1 MKRVCFAI
9 VIQTLSFLAEWI
21 HREFEIWITHIG
33 AYFCQLYKFI
43 TFAAFI
49 KYLLLTLKT
58 VYSMQL
64 YNTLS
69 AEERAALIDDAGK
82 QRLTLS
88 FYAYAQIENPT
99 QFRND
104 LFLAWN
110 PLEVLGR
117 IYVAHEGINAQL
129 SLPAD
134 NFYEFKETIEK
145 YDFMKGIRLNIAVE
159 HDDYSFLKLTIKVRD
174 KIVADGLNDATFD
187 VTNIGVHLK
196 AREFNELLEDPNT
209 VVVDMR
215 NHYESEI
222 GYFNKAI
229 RPDVDTFRESLPIIE
244 DQLAEHKS
252 DKKLLMYC
260 TGGIRCE
267 KASAYFKHKGF
278 ENVYQLEGGIIEYTR
293 QVKAEGLESKF
304 IGKNF
309 VFDHRLGERITDDI
323 VAQCHQCGKPCDN
336 HTNCANEGCHLLF
349 IQCDECATAMEGCCS
364 TQCVDII
371 HLPEEAQKAIRR
383 GIMNG
388 NKIFK
393 KGKSEVLTFKNSNNP
408 APVIKVAGKVA
419 AVRTPR
425 IKKTYIGKATHYFTK
440 AGISQFAIEKEGLS
454 TGDSVLISGPTT
466 GEQYV
471 TLTDLYVNDTKTD
484 KVAAGEDCSI
494 KLPFRTRLSD
504 KIYKVDGENPEG

>member
-1 MKRVCFAI
+1 
-9 VIQTLSFLAEWI
+9 
-21 HREFEIWITHIG
+21 
-33 AYFCQLYKFI
+33 
-43 TFAAFI
+43 
-49 KYLLLTLKT
+49 
-58 VYSMQL
+58 MQL

-69 AEERAALIDDAGK
+69 AEERAVLIDDAGK

-99 QFRND
+99 QFRNE

-134 NFYEFKETIEK
+134 NFYEFKDTIEE
-145 YDFMKGIRLNIAVE
+145 YDFMKGIRLNVAVE
-159 HDDYSFLKLTIKVRD
+159 HDDHSFLKLTIKVRD
-174 KIVADGLNDATFD
+174 KIVADGLNDDTFD
-187 VTNIGVHLK
+187 ATNIGIHLK
-196 AREFNELLEDPNT
+196 AKEFNDLLEDPDT
-209 VVVDMR
+209 IVVDMR

-222 GYFNKAI
+222 GHFTKAI
-229 RPDVDTFRESLPIIE
+229 KPDVDTFRESLPIIE
-244 DQLAEHKS
+244 EQLSEHKS

-323 VAQCHQCGKPCDN
+323 VSQCHQCGKPCDN

-349 IQCDECATAMEGCCS
+349 IQCDDCKAAMENCCS
-364 TQCVDII
+364 TDCVSVI
-371 HLPEEAQKAIRR
+371 HLPEEEQKAIRR
-383 GIMNG
+383 GLKNG
-388 NKIFK
+388 NMIFK
-393 KGKSEVLTFKNSNNP
+393 KGKSDVLTFRNVSHENHKVSAVLTDVPKP
-408 APVIKVAGKVA
+408 AIK
-419 AVRTPR
+419 
-425 IKKTYIGKATHYFTK
+425 IKKQPKRYVAKGLHFFPKASIG
-440 AGISQFAIEKEGLS
+440 QFYLESGELN
-454 TGDSVLISGPTT
+454 TGDKILIEGPTT
-466 GEQYV
+466 GTQEMEIGEMF
-471 TLTDLYVNDTKTD
+471 VNDAP
-484 KVAAGEDCSI
+484 AATAVKGNVVSF
-494 KLPFRTRLSD
+494 KLPFRIRLSD
-504 KIYKVDGENPEG
+504 KLYKLDAV